1 MRKDGQMQITFG
13 MIFSIIIIIATVSI
27 AFYVIWKF
35 VQTEECVSVGFFF
48 DSLDKKVDS
57 AYKAT
62 IVKDSFSSN
71 LPKGITAVCFGE
83 LNNAAASNSDLT
95 KLNELK
101 SNYAT
106 LNSNANVYF
115 YPLEQGCGGEF
126 TYHKVSHVKTEGDK
140 FFCVDVVNEKITIN
154 LEKGAYD
161 SLVTLS
167 K

>member
-1 MRKDGQMQITFG
+1 MKKDGQMEITFG
-13 MIFSIIIIIATVSI
+13 MIFSIIIIIVTVSI

-35 VQTEECVSVGFFF
+35 VQTEECINVGFFF

-71 LPKGITAVCFGE
+71 LPSGITAVCFGE
-83 LNNAAASNSDLT
+83 LDKNAVGSDLT
-95 KLNELK
+95 KQNELK

-106 LNSNANVYF
+106 LNSNANIYF
-115 YPLEQGCGGEF
+115 YPLEQGCGGDF
-126 TYHKVSHVKTEGDK
+126 TYHKVAHVTTNN
-140 FFCVDVVNEKITIN
+140 FFCVDVKNEKITIS

-161 SLVTLS
+161 ALVKLS
-167 K
+167 E